1 MQAEI
6 MSLRSGQWLQVIREQ
21 AQSGQTAEQWCRVH
35 HTARSTY
42 YRWKKALREALLAQ
56 MEPNR
61 KAEPWQ
67 LQLPALKMSRNL
79 PHWLF
84 SKQPGIKRTRPIQAT
99 QTKLPSYKSE

>member
-42 YRWKKALREALLAQ
+42 YRWKKA
-56 MEPNR
+56 P
-61 KAEPWQ
+61 
-67 LQLPALKMSRNL
+67 
-79 PHWLF
+79 
-84 SKQPGIKRTRPIQAT
+84 PGAPRSSGTGPDADTARASDCQKV
-99 QTKLPSYKSE
+99 PSS